1 MISNEYHSKKHRKS
15 WGIKYENLSYGRGR
29 IHLEQSDIYK
39 FHKVFKERK
48 LKGGMRKM
56 VEISLKLPEDLRWVL
71 EKKENLKFLESVLIQ
86 RLCEIKLGDLL
97 TEKSELKK
105 EDIDH
110 LDHLIKKGL
119 LERVR

>member
-1 MISNEYHSKKHRKS
+1 
-15 WGIKYENLSYGRGR
+15 
-29 IHLEQSDIYK
+29 
-39 FHKVFKERK
+39 
-48 LKGGMRKM
+48 M

-110 LDHLIKKGL
+110 LIKEGL

>member
-1 MISNEYHSKKHRKS
+1 
-15 WGIKYENLSYGRGR
+15 
-29 IHLEQSDIYK
+29 
-39 FHKVFKERK
+39 
-48 LKGGMRKM
+48 MRKM

>member
-1 MISNEYHSKKHRKS
+1 
-15 WGIKYENLSYGRGR
+15 
-29 IHLEQSDIYK
+29 
-39 FHKVFKERK
+39 
-48 LKGGMRKM
+48 M

-105 EDIDH
+105 GDIDH
-110 LDHLIKKGL
+110 LDHLIKEGL

>member
-1 MISNEYHSKKHRKS
+1 
-15 WGIKYENLSYGRGR
+15 
-29 IHLEQSDIYK
+29 
-39 FHKVFKERK
+39 
-48 LKGGMRKM
+48 MRKM

-110 LDHLIKKGL
+110 LDHLIKEGL

>member
-1 MISNEYHSKKHRKS
+1 
-15 WGIKYENLSYGRGR
+15 
-29 IHLEQSDIYK
+29 
-39 FHKVFKERK
+39 
-48 LKGGMRKM
+48 MRKM

-105 EDIDH
+105 GDIDH
-110 LDHLIKKGL
+110 LDHLIKEGL

>member
-1 MISNEYHSKKHRKS
+1 
-15 WGIKYENLSYGRGR
+15 
-29 IHLEQSDIYK
+29 
-39 FHKVFKERK
+39 
-48 LKGGMRKM
+48 M

-110 LDHLIKKGL
+110 LDHLIKEGL

>member
-1 MISNEYHSKKHRKS
+1 
-15 WGIKYENLSYGRGR
+15 
-29 IHLEQSDIYK
+29 
-39 FHKVFKERK
+39 
-48 LKGGMRKM
+48 M